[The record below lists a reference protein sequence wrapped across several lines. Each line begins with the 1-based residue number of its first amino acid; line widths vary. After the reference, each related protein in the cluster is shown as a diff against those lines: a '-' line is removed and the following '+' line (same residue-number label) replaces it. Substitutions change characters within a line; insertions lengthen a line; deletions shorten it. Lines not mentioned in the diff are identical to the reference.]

1 MRFLLFILLSLFIST
16 TYAEEILQPLSPD
29 QAFPLETIIK
39 DPHELLLEWHIAPGY
54 YLYRDQIKIT
64 LSPESKVKL
73 GKVVL
78 PIGVNKKDHIRGAY
92 QIYSG
97 TLTFAV
103 PLENVEQGILN
114 IGIGYQ
120 GCSSDGFCYSPIEKL
135 LSVDLKTTKD
145 LENVTKNLK
154 NKPRK
159 YLSMVSEEDNVKN
172 IFQNKNYFM
181 ILLSFLGLGLLLGF
195 TPCVLPM
202 IPILSSIIVGHRFK
216 HIPLKTFF
224 LSLAYVMGM
233 AMSYAIAGI
242 IIALIGSRIQTT
254 LQQPWVIV
262 ISSLMFA
269 VLAFSLFGFYQLRLP
284 ARFQKRITDISNRQK
299 GGTYLGVFLMGGISS
314 LIVSPC
320 VSAPLVGV
328 LAYIAE
334 SGDVIL
340 GAIALFLLG
349 LGMGIPLLLFGA
361 SAGKL
366 LPKAGGWMV
375 VIERLVGVVLLAL
388 AIGLLGRLLPPSVTL
403 ILWGILL
410 IFVAFSM
417 KIFRKTETDRGLI
430 RRSIALLILIYG
442 FILVIGG
449 FIGGKDPFHPW
460 ENGTTTIHLNPRTIA
475 DMKAFDNALAKAK
488 QDQKPVLV
496 DFYADWCVACI
507 DMERHVFTDAEV
519 IDALKEFVLL
529 RIDVTKNNDFDEAM
543 MHRYDVI
550 APPTFLFFGSD
561 GLENRP
567 ARIIGEMNA
576 DHFLTHLKKITE
588 RDKNAN

>member
-1 MRFLLFILLSLFIST
+1 MRFVLFILLSLFIST
-16 TYAEEILQPLSPD
+16 GYADDSLQPLPAD
-29 QAFPLETIIK
+29 QAFSLETVIK
-39 DPHELLLEWHIAPGY
+39 DPNELWLEWHIAPGY

-73 GKVVL
+73 GHVVL
-78 PIGVNKKDHIRGAY
+78 PQGTDKKDRIRGAY

-103 PLENVEQGILN
+103 PLEEVDQGKLN

-135 LSVDLKTTKD
+135 LSVDLNDSGGDLTKY
-145 LENVTKNLK
+145 LK
-154 NKPRK
+154 NMPAK
-159 YLSMVSEEDNVKN
+159 YLSLVSEEDKVKN

-216 HIPLKTFF
+216 HIPFKTFL
-224 LSLAYVMGM
+224 LSFAYVMGM
-233 AMSYAIAGI
+233 AISYAIAGM
-242 IIALIGSRIQTT
+242 IIALIGSRLQTIF
-254 LQQPWVIV
+254 QQPWIIV
-262 ISSLMFA
+262 LSSLMFA
-269 VLAFSLFGFYQLRLP
+269 GLAFSLFGFYELRLP

-334 SGDVIL
+334 SGDVTL

-366 LPKAGGWMV
+366 LPKAGSWMV
-375 VIERLVGVVLLAL
+375 IIERFVGVVLLGL
-388 AIGLLGRLLPPSVTL
+388 AIGLLGRIIPAPMTL
-403 ILWGILL
+403 ILWGIML
-410 IFVAFSM
+410 IAIAFFL
-417 KIFRKTETDRGLI
+417 KLFHRTESDRGLL
-430 RRSIALLILIYG
+430 RRSIALLIFIYG
-442 FILVIGG
+442 FILIVGG
-449 FIGGKDPFHPW
+449 FLGGKDPIHPW
-460 ENGTTTIHLNPRTIA
+460 ENSTATVYLHSHTIV
-475 DMKAFDNALAKAK
+475 DMKTLDGALENAKK
-488 QDQKPVLV
+488 ERKMVLV
-496 DFYADWCVACI
+496 DFYADWCVACA
-507 DMERHVFTDAEV
+507 DMERYVFSDERV
-519 IDALKEFVLL
+519 KEALKEFMLL
-529 RIDVTKNNDFDEAM
+529 RVDVTKNNSFSSAIM
-543 MHRYDVI
+543 KRYGVI
-550 APPTFLFFGSD
+550 APPTFLFFGQD
-561 GLENRP
+561 GLEDHS
-567 ARIIGEMNA
+567 ARIVGEMNVT
-576 DHFLTHLKKITE
+576 HFITHLKKITE